1 MTPLPA
7 PTEQVVS
14 TTGAIYQ
21 WVDTPMSVALVF
33 GLAGAVFLGIYFIR
47 RIRNRGVIK
56 TI

>member
-7 PTEQVVS
+7 PPEQVVS
-14 TTGAIYQ
+14 TTGTLYQ

-47 RIRNRGVIK
+47 RIRSRGAIK